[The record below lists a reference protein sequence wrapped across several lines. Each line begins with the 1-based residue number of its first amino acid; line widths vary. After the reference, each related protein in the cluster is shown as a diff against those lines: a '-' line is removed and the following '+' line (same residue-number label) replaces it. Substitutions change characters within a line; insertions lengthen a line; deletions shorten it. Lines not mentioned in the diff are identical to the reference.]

1 MRLRKVWTQ
10 RTTQMQFT
18 VSEDVMKH
26 SLSFGTLALLGL
38 FTVSAAQA
46 QSAAAAT
53 PASKPSTQQPAAKPT
68 AAPAAKPAA
77 KAAPLDLNTATRDQL
92 VALPGIGET
101 YADAI
106 IKARPFRT
114 KDELVS
120 KKIVPA
126 STYKKIRAL
135 VIAKHSN

>member
-1 MRLRKVWTQ
+1 LFRLFSV
-10 RTTQMQFT
+10 T
-18 VSEDVMKH
+18 VLEEVMKRTL
-26 SLSFGTLALLGL
+26 SLAALAALSLL
-38 FTVSAAQA
+38 TVATAQA
-46 QSAAAAT
+46 QTAAPAT
-53 PASKPSTQQPAAKPT
+53 KASTQQPAAKPAPT
-68 AAPAAKPAA
+68 TVTKPAPAAAAKPAA
-77 KAAPLDLNTATRDQL
+77 KAELLDLNTATRDQL

-126 STYKKIRAL
+126 STYKKIRPL
-135 VIAKHSN
+135 VIAKRSN

>member
-1 MRLRKVWTQ
+1 
-10 RTTQMQFT
+10 
-18 VSEDVMKH
+18 MKR
-26 SLSFGTLALLGL
+26 SLSFATLALLGL

-46 QSAAAAT
+46 QAT
-53 PASKPSTQQPAAKPT
+53 PAAKPSTQQPAAKPAT
-68 AAPAAKPAA
+68 APAAKPAA
-77 KAAPLDLNTATRDQL
+77 PAPAKAPLLDLNTATRDQL

-126 STYKKIRAL
+126 ATYKKIRAL
-135 VIAKHSN
+135 VIAKRSN

>member
-1 MRLRKVWTQ
+1 VQTPL
-10 RTTQMQFT
+10 T
-18 VSEDVMKH
+18 VSEDLMKR
-26 SLSFGTLALLGL
+26 SLSFATLALLGL

-46 QSAAAAT
+46 QAT
-53 PASKPSTQQPAAKPT
+53 PASKPGAQQPAAKPAT
-68 AAPAAKPAA
+68 APAAKPAA
-77 KAAPLDLNTATRDQL
+77 PAATKAPLLDLNTATRDQL

-126 STYKKIRAL
+126 ATYKKIRAL